1 MNNANVALDNLS
13 GKWGAG
19 GDYHLTAEVSNSYKI
34 TVTGTTALGDFQL
47 FQDSAL
53 SVTALAATSVTLGL
67 LGTHDVRLIAAGTTS
82 YEGNTT
88 VGDSA
93 TVQGTISL
101 SSSKLFS
108 VTQSGTELAVND
120 NYFTSG
126 AATLSTVSNVDLRD
140 RSGASFAISVLDGAI
155 EKISSMRADLGA
167 IENRL
172 SYTVSNLMNVA
183 ENTAD
188 ARSRINDA
196 DYSVES
202 ANLAKA
208 QVLQQAGTAM
218 LSQANARA
226 QLVLQLLQ

>member
-1 MNNANVALDNLS
+1 MKNGGD
-13 GKWGAG
+13 G
-19 GDYHLTAEVSNSYKI
+19 GDYHLTAAVSNANKI
-34 TVTGTTALGDFQL
+34 TFTGTTALGDFQI
-47 FQDSAL
+47 FGSSSHTW
-53 SVTALAATSVTLGL
+53 SVLEATSDTLGL
-67 LGTHDVRLIAAGTTS
+67 LVTHDVRLIAPGTTS

-108 VTQSGTELAVND
+108 VTQSGTELAEND

-155 EKISSMRADLGA
+155 EEIPSMRADLGA

-226 QLVLQLLQ
+226 QLVIQLLQ

>member
-1 MNNANVALDNLS
+1 MKLVHFGEKSKERAGVIDANDLN
-13 GKWGAG
+13 
-19 GDYHLTAEVSNSYKI
+19 
-34 TVTGTTALGDFQL
+34 
-47 FQDSAL
+47 
-53 SVTALAATSVTLGL
+53 LAAAT
-67 LGTHDVRLIAAGTTS
+67 
-82 YEGNTT
+82 GNDT
-88 VGDSA
+88 A
-93 TVQGTISL
+93 TIQGTIDL
-101 SSSKLFS
+101 SSSKVFS
-108 VTQSGTELAVND
+108 ITQNGGAD
-120 NYFTSG
+120 ADDYFSTG
-126 AATLSTVSNVDLRD
+126 ASSLTTVSNVDLRNQA
-140 RSGASFAISVLDGAI
+140 GASNAISVLDGAI